1 MTKHILK
8 FKKYLHGAKKVYDI
22 CEDEVMVNEIEILPI
37 NYKYWK
43 LVILIL
49 YLIYKFNFIHYYMC
63 VCKIFWMLVC
73 QT

>member
-1 MTKHILK
+1 M
-8 FKKYLHGAKKVYDI
+8 
-22 CEDEVMVNEIEILPI
+22 MVNEIEINSI

-49 YLIYKFNFIHYYMC
+49 YLIYKFNFKHYYMC
-63 VCKIFWMLVC
+63 VCKILWMLVC